1 MAISLPSKKILIAD
15 VPEVKNFNSEFLYN
29 FFIEDEQ
36 TNDTGKLPFAFIE
49 NINDNTSDSKFINSK
64 NFQNKIPRAIK
75 FTWKPVVLNTDSNVI
90 TKYYNDIK
98 VAKKISIKNNLSK
111 IKYENEFIEKSFTS
125 IETQDNEKNKKLNFF
140 IERALSE
147 FNIKKNNN
155 SLLDVSKELNK
166 KLSTDVTSDYIS
178 NILNNL
184 SDNGINFI
192 NTNKKEIVS
201 NTIIDKIK
209 NIKLNNVINNKVLT
223 HLMNSSIE
231 NITNVYQTDTSQFI
245 ERINQIQNHA
255 IETDHSSLL
264 SEGEYDLFID
274 DYLFVKKVDNSFDSV
289 MIPIGYIIEKY
300 EILKD
305 NSRIKKESLIVENP
319 YTSVTY
325 DTQIKYG
332 SKYLYKIKT
341 ICYIET
347 SAIEQQTGEIISLSF
362 LLSSKNSE
370 EKTVICTEMV
380 HPPSPADFSCHWD
393 YVKQNLTIMWSFPPN
408 QQRDIKYF
416 QVFRRRTITEPFELI
431 KMYDFDNSEILSTNF
446 ETPEKYLVEKLS
458 NPKTFYT
465 DLDFKKES
473 KFIYSICS
481 LDAHGLTSNY
491 SIQYEISFDK
501 FKNKIN
507 KKLIS
512 VSGAPKSYP
521 NMFLNQD
528 TFVDVIKDSNHKRLK
543 IYFNPEYLE
552 VIDNNYN
559 DLKVLRTKTD
569 ASYKLQ
575 IINIDLQQ
583 EQDIIIKL
591 EDRRTTMETDIL
603 KLIK

>member
-15 VPEVKNFNSEFLYN
+15 VPEVENFNSEFSYN

-36 TNDTGKLPFAFIE
+36 TNDTGKSPFSFIE

-75 FTWKPVVLNTDSNVI
+75 FTWKPIVLNTDSNVV

-98 VAKKISIKNNLSK
+98 VANKVSIKNNLSK
-111 IKYENEFIEKSFTS
+111 IKYENEFIQKSFTS
-125 IETQDNEKNKKLNFF
+125 IETQDIEKDKKLNFF

-147 FNIKKNNN
+147 FKIRNNG
-155 SLLDVSKELNK
+155 SLLDVSKELNE
-166 KLSTDVTSDYIS
+166 KLSTDVSSDYIS

-184 SDNGINFI
+184 SNNGINFT

-201 NTIIDKIK
+201 KTIIDKIK

-223 HLMNSSIE
+223 HLINSSIE

-255 IETDHSSLL
+255 IKTDYSSLI

-274 DYLFVKKVDNSFDSV
+274 DYLVVKKVDNNFDSI
-289 MIPIGYIIEKY
+289 MIPIGYVIEKY

-305 NSRIKKESLIVENP
+305 NSKIKKESIIIENP
-319 YTSVTY
+319 ATSVAY

-332 SKYLYKIKT
+332 SKYSYNIKT

-347 SAIEQQTGEIISLSF
+347 SAIEQETGEIISLSF

-370 EKTVICTEMV
+370 EKSVICTEMV
-380 HPPSPADFSCHWD
+380 APPSPADFVCHWD

-431 KMYDFDNSEILSTNF
+431 KMYDFDNSEILSTKF
-446 ETPEKYLVEKLS
+446 ETPEKYLVEKLT
-458 NPKTFYT
+458 NPKTYYT

-507 KKLIS
+507 KKLVS
-512 VSGAPKSYP
+512 LSGAPKSYP
-521 NMFLNQD
+521 NMYLNQD

-559 DLKVLRTKTD
+559 DLKLLRTKTD
-569 ASYKLQ
+569 ALYKLQ

-583 EQDIIIKL
+583 EQDVIIKL
-591 EDRRTTMETDIL
+591 EDRRTTRETDIL
-603 KLIK
+603 KII